1 MYVASFIVQ
10 IAKILKNALNCNICN
25 IIRCYL
31 WIFVFRAGIAVKNVS
46 AHNLGAWLRLRRA
59 ETKAVKTIVRE

>member
-1 MYVASFIVQ
+1 MCLTAMFVTLLGVIYGYLYF
-10 IAKILKNALNCNICN
+10 ALV
-25 IIRCYL
+25 L
-31 WIFVFRAGIAVKNVS
+31 QSKNVS

>member
-1 MYVASFIVQ
+1 MYLTAMFVTLLGVIYG
-10 IAKILKNALNCNICN
+10 
-25 IIRCYL
+25 YL
-31 WIFVFRAGIAVKNVS
+31 YFAPVLQSKNVS